1 MWRFSLLGSFKHEMF
16 YSKFLFW
23 EQKGREFHLCLV
35 YFTQNEK
42 EKKNKKKFDK
52 VADSRDHEEDNS
64 NFSNSHSVSLKF
76 SSAYISLL

>member
-35 YFTQNEK
+35 YYFTQNEK
-42 EKKNKKKFDK
+42 EKKQKFDK
-52 VADSRDHEEDNS
+52 VADSGNHEEDNS